1 MRGEFISMSD
11 IYSYEKAAMLELPES
26 ERMTLMDR
34 FDKVAGGF
42 SALDAYDTCKAE
54 PLVSVLDIQ
63 NVIRE
68 DIPAKIVTR
77 EELLSNAPEQYDGYI
92 RVPATID

>member
-1 MRGEFISMSD
+1 MGGVFISMSD
-11 IYSYEKAAMLELPES
+11 FHSYEKAAMLELPES
-26 ERMTLMDR
+26 AHMMHKER

-42 SALDAYDTCKAE
+42 SALDAYDTSKAE

-63 NVIRE
+63 NVTRE
-68 DIPAKIVTR
+68 DIPGKIVTR
-77 EELLSNAPEQYDGYI
+77 EELLRNAPEQYDGYI

>member
-1 MRGEFISMSD
+1 MSD
-11 IYSYEKAAMLELPES
+11 IYSYEKAAMIELPKS
-26 ERMTLMDR
+26 GRMMLEER

-42 SALDAYDTCKAE
+42 SALDIYDTSKAE
-54 PLVSVLDIQ
+54 PLVSVLDIR

>member
-1 MRGEFISMSD
+1 MSD
-11 IYSYEKAAMLELPES
+11 ICGYEKAAMLELPES
-26 ERMTLMDR
+26 GRMMLKER

-42 SALDAYDTCKAE
+42 SALDAYDTSKAE

-63 NVIRE
+63 NVMRE
-68 DIPAKIVTR
+68 DIPAKIVPR
-77 EELLSNAPEQYDGYI
+77 EELLKNAPEQYDGYI